1 MNFWD
6 FFFLI
11 LVIAP
16 VVYRV
21 ARNGGLKGAVFNA
34 PVARAIS
41 ELDLRRGGT
50 RTKLQV
56 YLLDPRDPVR
66 GPHIGIALRSS
77 TASAWAIRV
86 PAHAR
91 RPVPDAHP
99 RPSPAIGGSA
109 CSGRS

>member
-6 FFFLI
+6 FFFLM

-34 PVARAIS
+34 PVARATS

-77 TASAWAIRV
+77 TASAWAMRSLLTRGDQSLTLTRDQ
-86 PAHAR
+86 AR
-91 RPVPDAHP
+91 Q
-99 RPSPAIGGSA
+99 
-109 CSGRS
+109 